1 MCIVEIHNMDI
12 INYFHQQ
19 NNDERIKSNEDQDFC
34 FVVALKRAVLNGI
47 KSIFLELFVRVESPV
62 SLFFFF
68 WLSIKVNRACVV
80 SK

>member
-1 MCIVEIHNMDI
+1 MDI

-62 SLFFFF
+62 SFFFF
-68 WLSIKVNRACVV
+68 SGCPSR
-80 SK
+80 